1 MRCTRCDRWAVPQA
15 VGRTPDDIVVFGWCL
30 DCLRETGCTEV
41 EVANRVRGTRL
52 PTLPELERAPRHEP
66 DRPRERRTRIV
77 ALVTAMLA
85 VWGMF
90 LLSAGGWLLRRP
102 PEGPVSPFGNG
113 TPVLLLVGGGTTT
126 ATALVLG
133 MTAFGRVL
141 LRSRPALRAVRW
153 ASFLMENRPNLGR

>member
-15 VGRTPDDIVVFGWCL
+15 VARTPDDIVVFGWCL

-41 EVANRVRGTRL
+41 EVADRVRGTRL
-52 PTLPELERAPRHEP
+52 PALPEMGRAPRHEP
-66 DRPRERRTRIV
+66 DRSGERRTRIV
-77 ALVTAMLA
+77 ALVTALLA
-85 VWGMF
+85 AWGMV
-90 LLSAGGWLLRRP
+90 LLSAGGRLLRRP
-102 PEGPVSPFGNG
+102 PEGPASPFGNG

-141 LRSRPALRAVRW
+141 LRSLTAPRAVR
-153 ASFLMENRPNLGR
+153 